1 MFHRVRN
8 SATGTACLVLGL
20 SGHKLTRA
28 RRLINKFNCSV
39 VSNSFA
45 TLWTIDH
52 QVPLS
57 VGFPRQEYWS
67 GLPFPS
73 SGDLP
78 NPRIKSVSPA
88 LAGGFFTTE
97 PPEKPPI
104 HLVAQSVKNLP
115 TVQEIQVPSLSW
127 EDPLEKEMAN
137 HSSILAW
144 RISWT
149 EEAGRLQSMGL
160 QKS

>member
-1 MFHRVRN
+1 MLCFECWLSALLNDLLRGQHTRVRHRVRN
-8 SATGTACLVLGL
+8 SAMGTACWVLCL

-28 RRLINKFNCSV
+28 RHLINKFNCSI

-45 TLWTIDH
+45 TLWIIDH

-67 GLPFPS
+67 SLPFPS

-78 NPRIKSVSPA
+78 NPKIKSVSPA

-97 PPEKPPI
+97 PPEKPI
-104 HLVAQSVKNLP
+104 WTTGKIKKSDNFKVFLKRLR
-115 TVQEIQVPSLSW
+115 
-127 EDPLEKEMAN
+127 
-137 HSSILAW
+137 AW
-144 RISWT
+144 SFHN
-149 EEAGRLQSMGL
+149 
-160 QKS
+160 